1 MKRRETFTA
10 PLALAAL
17 AAPSFAGASTES
29 EILRMFA
36 EWRATE
42 TFANSHDITDAEF
55 AAAEDRMADLQGR
68 ILALPTTTAPEL
80 AAKVMMV
87 GEGQDMN
94 DHSAPCLALWAE
106 LRTLVGGVQC

>member
-1 MKRRETFTA
+1 MNRRETLTA

-29 EILRMFA
+29 EILRLYA
-36 EWRATE
+36 EWKATE
-42 TFANSHDITDAEF
+42 AFANSHGTTDAEF
-55 AAAEDRMADLQGR
+55 AEAERRMNALEAR
-68 ILALPTTTAPEL
+68 ILALPAMTAPEL

-94 DHSAPCLALWAE
+94 DHSAPCLALWSE
-106 LRTLVGGVQC
+106 LRALVGGVA